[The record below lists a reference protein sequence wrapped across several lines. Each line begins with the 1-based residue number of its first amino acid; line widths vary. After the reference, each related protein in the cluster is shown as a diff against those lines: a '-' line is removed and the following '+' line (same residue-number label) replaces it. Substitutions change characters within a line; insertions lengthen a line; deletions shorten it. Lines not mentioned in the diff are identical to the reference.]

1 MSSHLFSTAV
11 LLCWAQVGPLL
22 GTCWLH
28 VGPMLGHLGPMLPM
42 MGLYGRFGKH
52 VGPMLGQVGP
62 ILGLCWASVGPM
74 LGHVEPKFGNFAD
87 FRSLK
92 ILENTGF

>member
-1 MSSHLFSTAV
+1 
-11 LLCWAQVGPLL
+11 
-22 GTCWLH
+22 
-28 VGPMLGHLGPMLPM
+28 MLGHLGPMLCPCWTYIGPM
-42 MGLYGRFGKH
+42 VGHVGPCWDY

-74 LGHVEPKFGNFAD
+74 LGHVEPKFGIFAD

-92 ILENTGF
+92 KIGKHRILEQ